1 MDRQTQSGRAA
12 LITGATSGLGA
23 AFARALAG
31 EGAHVFLVGRRQDA
45 LRQLVEDIR
54 ASGGSADAHAC
65 DLRELPAV
73 YDLIDI
79 ALSRLRRLD
88 ILVHAAGM
96 GVSAPLL
103 ATRRTDIAE
112 TIETNLRA
120 PIYLTQA
127 ALPAL
132 LKQAPSEIVFVGSVA
147 ARRAA
152 AEASVYCAS
161 KFGLLGFA
169 RSLALE
175 VAPARIRV
183 TTLLPGAVD
192 TPFFERFR
200 TSTPKEK
207 MLSTEDA
214 SRILLNILET
224 PPHVAFGEITLEPLQ

>member
-1 MDRQTQSGRAA
+1 VNPQPLEGRAA
-12 LITGATSGLGA
+12 LVTGATSGLGE

-31 EGAHVFLVGRRQDA
+31 KGVHVFLVGRRQDR
-45 LRQLVEDIR
+45 LRQTAEEIR
-54 ASGGSADAHAC
+54 AAGGVADAHVC
-65 DLRELPAV
+65 DLRELPSV

-88 ILVHAAGM
+88 ILVHAAGI

-120 PIYLTQA
+120 PMYLTQA

-147 ARRAA
+147 GRRAA

-175 VAPARIRV
+175 LAPARVRV
-183 TTLLPGAVD
+183 TSLLPGAVD

-200 TSTPKEK
+200 TSTPREE
-207 MLSTEDA
+207 MLSTQDA
-214 SRILLNILET
+214 SRILLQVLET
-224 PPHVAFGEITLEPLQ
+224 PPHVALGEITLEPLV